1 MKNLFL
7 LGMSLFLIFGF
18 GSAQDLKKVRNAYE
32 KKDWLKAKEAVD
44 LLLTNEK
51 EQKSWEGWFYKGMIY
66 GQIAKSADL
75 KSGTPD
81 AWNQSIEAYQKAME
95 LDPKQSE
102 TYMALRSYPIFDN
115 YLEIQKEANELYNN
129 QDYKG
134 ALDKY
139 KQANR
144 VGRFI
149 YNNKWALSE
158 VDTVLFY
165 YAGAA
170 AMQSDNTEDAVQFFQ
185 KLCDASVS
193 GEGFDMCYRYVTYYY
208 NKKGDQVNTAK
219 YTTLGRKLYPSDTYY
234 DKLDLDNER
243 KNGVGPSLF
252 AKYET
257 VLQRE
262 SKDYEIR
269 FDFAA
274 EMFNWL
280 YMDQKATNEEKP
292 IYFEKIVNQLKQC
305 IEIDPKNADA
315 HLLMGKTYFNEAAA
329 IQDDLKTIKGATP
342 ADTQKKVELK
352 KKMELRMNESLPYLE
367 NALAIF
373 EAADPESFKKDKRLK
388 NEYKNTLYILVDA
401 YRFLGNKEKEQYYDK
416 KYQVLNQ

>member
-1 MKNLFL
+1 
-7 LGMSLFLIFGF
+7 
-18 GSAQDLKKVRNAYE
+18 
-32 KKDWLKAKEAVD
+32 
-44 LLLTNEK
+44 
-51 EQKSWEGWFYKGMIY
+51 
-66 GQIAKSADL
+66 
-75 KSGTPD
+75 
-81 AWNQSIEAYQKAME
+81 
-95 LDPKQSE
+95 
-102 TYMALRSYPIFDN
+102 MALRSYPIFDN

-373 EAADPESFKKDKRLK
+373 EAVDPESFKKDKRLK